1 MFHKLSVTFILE
13 HVSQYFILYI
23 FSTIGLVFFFHLA
36 EDWTGAINYY
46 RNLPFSRV
54 CASEDSPVDVPC
66 LLIIGNQDSSVQLES
81 VVRSAEYLSNYQLKI
96 IDSVGHFPHQERP
109 AEVNSLLLS
118 FLISKYNSIVIFVY
132 NGSKRLGKGLLK
144 ILRKGNE
151 NSASLMPT
159 H

>member
-1 MFHKLSVTFILE
+1 M
-13 HVSQYFILYI
+13 
-23 FSTIGLVFFFHLA
+23 GLVFFHLA

-54 CASEDSPVDVPC
+54 SASEDSPVDVPC

-132 NGSKRLGKGLLK
+132 NGSERLGKGLLK
-144 ILRKGNE
+144 ISRKLNE
-151 NSASLMPT
+151 NSTSLMPT

>member
-1 MFHKLSVTFILE
+1 ML
-13 HVSQYFILYI
+13 
-23 FSTIGLVFFFHLA
+23 FHLA

-54 CASEDSPVDVPC
+54 SASQDSPVDVPC

-118 FLISKYNSIVIFVY
+118 FLISKYCSSFCYLGIQNS
-132 NGSKRLGKGLLK
+132 LLK
-144 ILRKGNE
+144 VWRN
-151 NSASLMPT
+151 NSQSGFLETCEEKMRIPLHQCSLTRGTASWFATVRSLP
-159 H
+159 

>member
-1 MFHKLSVTFILE
+1 ME
-13 HVSQYFILYI
+13 HVSQYFLLYI
-23 FSTIGLVFFFHLA
+23 FSTIDLVYFHLA

-54 CASEDSPVDVPC
+54 SASEDSPVDVPC

-132 NGSKRLGKGLLK
+132 DGSERIAWNVPERKWEFRFTDAHSLEEPAGVLLY
-144 ILRKGNE
+144 
-151 NSASLMPT
+151 APFP
-159 H
+159 

>member
-1 MFHKLSVTFILE
+1 M
-13 HVSQYFILYI
+13 
-23 FSTIGLVFFFHLA
+23 GLVFFHLA

-54 CASEDSPVDVPC
+54 SASEDSPVDVPC

-132 NGSKRLGKGLLK
+132 NESESFGKGLLK
-144 ILRKGNE
+144 IPRKGNE

>member
-1 MFHKLSVTFILE
+1 MLVNISFCI
-13 HVSQYFILYI
+13 YFLQ
-23 FSTIGLVFFFHLA
+23 LVLCFFHLA

-54 CASEDSPVDVPC
+54 SASEDSPVDVPC

-81 VVRSAEYLSNYQLKI
+81 IVRSAEYLSNYQLKI

-132 NGSKRLGKGLLK
+132 NG
-144 ILRKGNE
+144 
-151 NSASLMPT
+151 
-159 H
+159 